1 MVLSSNACLFVEA
14 VDAVEENGRTPLMYS
29 AMAGHEN
36 CLKLLLKKHAHLS
49 ARDSNGQTALHWAAV
64 SVSADAFHVITLC
77 YEDNCIAHIHVHN
90 ITSYHIHYQ

>member
-1 MVLSSNACLFVEA
+1 MLNSSACLLVED
-14 VDAVEENGRTPLMYS
+14 VDSVEENGRTPLMYS

-64 SVSADAFHVITLC
+64 SVSVLKYYVLLQVI
-77 YEDNCIAHIHVHN
+77 IHVA
-90 ITSYHIHYQ
+90 